1 MRREPRDPKGSEPTA
16 FSLFTPSH
24 ALRHKAAHHVRCLLL
39 LVRCGVGVG
48 PQGEARVVVAQH
60 LAPRLDVHIVLE
72 RFITL
77 LRFVKQK
84 NGFLFS
90 DLLSF
95 WDILSLWNHSTLQ
108 HRELDR
114 QVVTQNRIRRIG
126 SA

>member
-1 MRREPRDPKGSEPTA
+1 MTHRVMALPIF
-16 FSLFTPSH
+16 FSLFTASQ
-24 ALRHKAAHHVRCLLL
+24 ALCHQAAHHICRLSLLAVR
-39 LVRCGVGVG
+39 GVGVG
-48 PQGEARVVVAQH
+48 AQGEARVVVAQH
-60 LAPRLDVHIVLE
+60 LAPRLDVHTVLE